1 MLRVFILTLSALWFS
16 GCASVATKP
25 GILEAPRAQV
35 SPIAKQL
42 ESLPALDGQRMTIAV
57 YGFADK
63 TGQRKTVDAYATFS
77 SAVTQGAE
85 SWLIDGLRA
94 AGKGRWFQVLER
106 ASLDNIIKERQL
118 IAQTRD
124 TFIGKNAEKLSPML
138 FAGIIAEGG
147 IIGYDTNILTGGAG
161 ASALGI
167 SASTQYRKDVVTIS
181 LRLISVQTGEV
192 LLSVAVTKTITSVA
206 VSGNLFRFYDH
217 GTTPIESELGLTAN
231 EPNGIAVRS
240 AIDQAVIEIVKLG
253 EAEGLWKFVKGPN
266 YHNINTTTTVTQK

>member
-16 GCASVATKP
+16 GCASVSTKP

-42 ESLPALDGQRMTIAV
+42 ESLPALDGQRITIAV

-94 AGKGRWFQVLER
+94 AGRGRWFQVLER

-138 FAGIIAEGG
+138 FAGIIADGG

-253 EAEGLWKFVKGPN
+253 EAEGLWKFVKEPN
-266 YHNINTTTTVTQK
+266 HHNINTTTVTQK

>member
-266 YHNINTTTTVTQK
+266 HHNINTTTVTQK

>member
-35 SPIAKQL
+35 SPLAKQL

-94 AGKGRWFQVLER
+94 AGKGKWFQVLER

-217 GTTPIESELGLTAN
+217 GTTPIESELGITAN

-253 EAEGLWKFVKGPN
+253 EAEGLWKFVKEPIQS
-266 YHNINTTTTVTQK
+266 NINSTITTAK